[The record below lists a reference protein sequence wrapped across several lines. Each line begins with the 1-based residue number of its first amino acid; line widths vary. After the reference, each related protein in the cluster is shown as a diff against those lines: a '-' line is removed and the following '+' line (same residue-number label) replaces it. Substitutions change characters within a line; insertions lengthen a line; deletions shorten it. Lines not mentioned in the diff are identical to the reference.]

1 MAWCAWPAPARRCSS
16 TPRSAPSTS
25 AARCRKATGHPMG
38 MASGLPRSR
47 PRKGGSLIVD
57 VHCHVIVEEMTAQAV
72 PENWR
77 PAVRR
82 ENGRYRLAFR
92 GRDISSVMSE
102 FTDVG
107 EMLGAAAATGVNH
120 LLLSPWISL
129 VPTEAEPTEA
139 RAVCEVHNAALAA
152 ITAAQRGRVSAVGAV
167 VLQDPPLAAGQVAE
181 LMASGLAGV
190 EIPASVAGRY
200 LGDDFFLPFWAAAE
214 DSGALVFIHP
224 TTRGFGVPALDG
236 YYLWNSVGNPME
248 TAIAAAHMAMAGVL
262 DRHPRLRVLLAHGG
276 GALPVVRGRLRRAFA
291 VRPEARARITSGP
304 DTALRRFYYDT
315 VTHDHDLLAD
325 LARYAGPAQLLLGSD
340 RPFDMGTDH
349 PVDEVRALGLG
360 AGEELVLGGNA
371 ARLLGLSS
379 D

>member
-1 MAWCAWPAPARRCSS
+1 
-16 TPRSAPSTS
+16 
-25 AARCRKATGHPMG
+25 
-38 MASGLPRSR
+38 
-47 PRKGGSLIVD
+47 
-57 VHCHVIVEEMTAQAV
+57 MTARAV

-92 GRDISSVMSE
+92 GRNISSVVSE

-107 EMLGAAAATGVNH
+107 AMLGAAAATGVDH

-129 VPTEAEPTEA
+129 VPTEAEPAEA
-139 RAVCEVHNAALAA
+139 RAVCEVHNTALAA
-152 ITAAQRGRVSAVGAV
+152 ITTAHPRRVSAVGAV
-167 VLQDPPLAAGQVAE
+167 VLQDPPLAARQVAG

-214 DSGALVFIHP
+214 DAGALVFIHP

-248 TAIAAAHMAMAGVL
+248 TAIAGAHMAMAGVL
-262 DRHPRLRVLLAHGG
+262 DRHPRLRVVLAHGG

-325 LARYAGPAQLLLGSD
+325 LARYAGPEQLLLGSD

-371 ARLLGLSS
+371 ARLLGGPG